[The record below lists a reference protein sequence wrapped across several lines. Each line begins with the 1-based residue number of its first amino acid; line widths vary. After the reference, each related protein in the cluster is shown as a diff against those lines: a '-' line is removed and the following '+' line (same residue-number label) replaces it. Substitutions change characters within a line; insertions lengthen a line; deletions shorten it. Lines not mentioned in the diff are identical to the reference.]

1 MKSPTKPVPPPVYRP
16 QPTQQVLQR
25 KSVPTQTAPPAKSG
39 RGLIAP
45 PVYRPQPVPKVLQ
58 RKTAATSSGARPP
71 ISQSKFS
78 PSAPPVYRPETKKV
92 LQPQRETVQRA
103 TAPAA
108 VRVQSGAPRMRI
120 APVRKDGSVIMRQ
133 AHLQNRTTV
142 TRPMP
147 SSAARS
153 GVLQRA
159 AKKKP
164 EEAAAAAVVVAPEAK
179 AEKKSLTAAE
189 AEAYEGVYLSN
200 DKGASLPEPLY
211 RELIEII
218 RQYNAHP
225 DEDVKRGASAGKDIT
240 GKIGVGLCNL
250 IDFIARHGKGM
261 EVMLDHIYHPHVT
274 KGANIGRRNAT
285 YKGKSFSQIV
295 NMCKLGEQCNNEL
308 AEALLE
314 CLSTLTPDD

>member
-25 KSVPTQTAPPAKSG
+25 KTSPKQTATPAKSG
-39 RGLIAP
+39 RTAP

-58 RKTAATSSGARPP
+58 RKTAATSTGARPP

-92 LQPQRETVQRA
+92 LQRQLETVQRA
-103 TAPAA
+103 TAPTA

-133 AHLQNRTTV
+133 THLQNRTTV
-142 TRPMP
+142 ARPTP
-147 SSAARS
+147 RSAARS
-153 GVLQRA
+153 AVLQRA
-159 AKKKP
+159 AKKKS
-164 EEAAAAAVVVAPEAK
+164 EAPAAAAVVAAPEAK

-189 AEAYEGVYLSN
+189 AEAYEGVYYSN
-200 DKGASLPEPLY
+200 DKGASLPAPLY
-211 RELIEII
+211 FELIEII
-218 RQYNAHP
+218 RQYNVAP
-225 DEDVKRGASAGKDIT
+225 EVDVKRGASAGKDIT

-250 IDFIARHGKGM
+250 IDFIARHGRGM

-274 KGANIGRRNAT
+274 KGSNLGSRNAT

-295 NMCKLGEQCNNEL
+295 NMCKLGEKCNNEL
-308 AEALLE
+308 AEALLD
-314 CLSTLTPDD
+314 CLSTLTPDE